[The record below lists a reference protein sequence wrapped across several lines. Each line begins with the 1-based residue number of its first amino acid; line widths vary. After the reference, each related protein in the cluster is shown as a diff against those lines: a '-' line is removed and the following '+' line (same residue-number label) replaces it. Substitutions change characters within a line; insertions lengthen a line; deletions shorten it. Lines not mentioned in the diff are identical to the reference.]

1 MRTPDTAHAPYLLF
15 TLVLSIFSLAILG
28 ASVALPLTSNT
39 RHILD
44 YADDGLCVVF
54 FADFVQSL
62 WRAQNRCRYFVSWGW
77 IDLLSC
83 IPTVDYLRAGRLVRI
98 FRIFRVL
105 RAIRS
110 AKIIATFVLQRRAQ
124 GAMLAATLIG
134 ILLIVLASIGILHFE
149 DVPGANITSA
159 EDALWWTMETI
170 TTVGYGDRYPI
181 TTEGRVLASGLMV
194 AGVGLIG
201 IYTGYVA
208 AWFLRPTQTE
218 ANDAASEIS
227 HLASRI
233 AQLDEA
239 GIKALAARMKA
250 LRCLL
255 PQAAHEDTE
264 GPL

>member
-1 MRTPDTAHAPYLLF
+1 MRTTDAAHAPYLLF
-15 TLVLSIFSLAILG
+15 TLALSVFSLAILG
-28 ASVALPLTSNT
+28 ASVALPLTPDT

-54 FADFVQSL
+54 FGDFLQSL
-62 WRAQNRCRYFVSWGW
+62 WRAENRWRYLISWGW

-83 IPTVDYLRAGRLVRI
+83 IPTVDYFRAGRLARI

-110 AKIIATFVLQRRAQ
+110 AKIIAAFVLQRRAQ
-124 GAMLAATLIG
+124 GAMLAATVIG
-134 ILLIVLASIGILHFE
+134 ILLVVLASIGILHFE

-170 TTVGYGDRYPI
+170 TTVGYGDRYPV
-181 TTEGRVLASGLMV
+181 TTEGRVLASGLML

-208 AWFLRPTQTE
+208 AWFLRPSDTE
-218 ANDAASEIS
+218 AKSHDADVAE
-227 HLASRI
+227 LASRI
-233 AQLDEA
+233 AALDDAGVVALTARMEALRFSLPPRARDEA
-239 GIKALAARMKA
+239 
-250 LRCLL
+250 
-255 PQAAHEDTE
+255 
-264 GPL
+264 